1 MLQRGKRARF
11 AALTAI
17 VTAGLALAACGS
29 DGGAGSGDASNAA
42 GITPAEGGTLTIIY
56 TSDPPSLDP
65 AVAYFNPAS
74 SGNYLPALFGQ
85 LVQVTEDDEI
95 IPDLALDVASDD
107 MVTWSIALRPDVTFS
122 DGTPFDADAVKFN
135 FDRYAQ
141 ESSSQTYPAASHFQA
156 VEVIDPLTVSVQ
168 LDAPNSQFPSLL
180 MSSLGMMNSPEAVEE
195 WGADYGQHPV
205 GAGPFTLKEH
215 VPGDHVSYEK
225 NPSYWDAP
233 KPYLDE
239 VVWKVIGDGEQ
250 GVQAFEAGEGDL
262 WTSDNP
268 KLLDRLTSDGYAA
281 TTVPQIAGQGFV
293 LNTRG
298 GATEDV
304 RVRQALAWAT
314 DLDDF
319 NEKVLSGT
327 GNMSKTI
334 FLEDTP
340 LYTDVPNPVG
350 DLEKGKELM
359 SEYVEENGPATV
371 SISYSAT
378 GDWPAAAEALQ
389 QQWSRLDGLT
399 VTTDPV
405 SFALFTQKLA
415 QRDYDVI
422 LSGAFGT
429 DPTWDLVNRW
439 SVGSPLNYS
448 GVNDPKIDEYFAEG
462 AATTDVEE
470 RKAAYQKLQEEFYAQ
485 MPQILLYHS
494 GTNIVAQDD
503 VVGLKLYGPGYLK
516 LQEVGFA
523 P

>member
-1 MLQRGKRARF
+1 MFRRKARATLATLSML
-11 AALTAI
+11 AA
-17 VTAGLALAACGS
+17 AGLVLAACGS
-29 DGGAGSGDASNAA
+29 DNGSAEGNTPDADV
-42 GITPAEGGTLTIIY
+42 TPAEGGTMTIIY

-85 LVQVTEDDEI
+85 LVQVQEDGEI
-95 IPDLALDVASDD
+95 VPDLALSVTSDD
-107 MVTWSIALRPDVTFS
+107 MTTWTIELRPDVTFS
-122 DGTPFDADAVKFN
+122 DGTPLDADVVEFN
-135 FDRYAQ
+135 FDRYQ
-141 ESSSQTYPAASHFQA
+141 KESSSQTYPAASHFEE
-156 VEVIDPLTVSVQ
+156 VEVVDDLTVSVE
-168 LDAPNSQFPSLL
+168 LDAPNGQFPSLL
-180 MSSLGMMNSPEAVEE
+180 MSSLGMMNSPAAVQK
-195 WGADYGQHPV
+195 WGDDYGQHPV

-215 VPGDHVSYEK
+215 VPGDHVTYEK
-225 NPSYWDAP
+225 NPDYWDAP

-239 VVWKVIGDGEQ
+239 VVWRVIADGEQ
-250 GVQAFEAGEGDL
+250 GAQAFEAGEGDL
-262 WTSDNP
+262 WTGDNP
-268 KLLDRLTSDGYAA
+268 KLLDRLTSEGYAS
-281 TTVPQIAGQGFV
+281 TTVPQIAGQAFV

-298 GATEDV
+298 GATGDV
-304 RVRQALAWAT
+304 RLRQALAWAT

-334 FLEDTP
+334 FLEDSP
-340 LYTDVPNPVG
+340 LYTDVQNPVG
-350 DLEKGKELM
+350 DLEKGQELM
-359 SEYVEENGPATV
+359 AEYVAENGPATV
-371 SISYSAT
+371 AISYSAT
-378 GDWPAAAEALQ
+378 GDWPAAAEVLQ

-405 SFALFTQKLA
+405 SFSLFTQKLA
-415 QRDYDVI
+415 QRDFDVI

-448 GVNDPKIDEYFAEG
+448 GVDDQKIDEYFAEG

-470 RKAAYQKLQEEFYAQ
+470 RKAAYENLQKEFYSQ

-503 VVGLKLYGPGYLK
+503 VAGLELYGPGYLK
-516 LQEVGFA
+516 LQDVGFA